1 MYQFEN
7 IKITEGNAFSL
18 LIPLR
23 KRTYVAQRPIDEDI
37 DILNLQSVVVKF
49 GGVEYPCT
57 LQEDGV
63 LVDFPADLKCG
74 TYDLVLTADYMDN
87 AIRAA
92 YFEAVT
98 IVSYNYQSDA
108 HNFVQGSPIVMQPA
122 FVIYNLSDAELEQLK
137 QQYREA
143 IAAAQQAQ
151 EDAEE
156 AKEDWERKAAE
167 LEDVAQEAT
176 SQSILTEVENI
187 DIDTSDLAKE
197 LTAQAAKDAA
207 DAAKQAA
214 QAISGYALQGSD
226 TTATNTAIVG
236 IIGYTIQE
244 IDGV

>member
-18 LIPLR
+18 LIPLK
-23 KRTYVAQRPIDEDI
+23 KRTYVSQRPIDEDI

-122 FVIYNLSDAELEQLK
+122 FVIYNLSDSELEALK
-137 QQYREA
+137 IELREK
-143 IAAAQQAQ
+143 IA
-151 EDAEE
+151 
-156 AKEDWERKAAE
+156 
-167 LEDVAQEAT
+167 
-176 SQSILTEVENI
+176 
-187 DIDTSDLAKE
+187 
-197 LTAQAAKDAA
+197 AA
-207 DAAKQAA
+207 DAAEQAA
-214 QAISGYALQGSD
+214 EQAKEAFDTAAENLGNLPTTLVQQEQTISRQQTTIGNQQALISELSGGIVMMTAGEYAPALEDLVSHF
-226 TTATNTAIVG
+226 N
-236 IIGYTIQE
+236 
-244 IDGV
+244 

>member
-18 LIPLR
+18 LLPLK

-122 FVIYNLSDAELEQLK
+122 FVIYNLSDSELEALK
-137 QQYREA
+137 IELREK
-143 IAAAQQAQ
+143 IA
-151 EDAEE
+151 DAEAAE
-156 AKEDWERKAAE
+156 QAAEQAKEEFDTAAE
-167 LEDVAQEAT
+167 DLGNLPTTLVQQEQTIYNQQVLIGELSGGVVMMTQGEYAPA
-176 SQSILTEVENI
+176 LA
-187 DIDTSDLAKE
+187 DLVSH
-197 LTAQAAKDAA
+197 L
-207 DAAKQAA
+207 
-214 QAISGYALQGSD
+214 
-226 TTATNTAIVG
+226 N
-236 IIGYTIQE
+236 
-244 IDGV
+244 